1 MDNILNFR
9 EATMPVKYI
18 VVPHKIPSKPADP
31 VTYYPRLKASGEVG
45 LRELVNDI
53 ALASTL
59 SQADMLAAIE
69 SLLQHIPRY
78 LAEGKIV
85 RLGELGSFSL
95 GIQAEGAP
103 TAAAVNASKIKRNKL
118 RFRAGKLMVKLL
130 QDVTYRKE

>member
-1 MDNILNFR
+1 MDEILNVR

-18 VVPHKIPSKPADP
+18 VVPHKIPTKPDTL
-31 VTYYPRLKASGEVG
+31 TYYPRLKASGEVG
-45 LRELVNDI
+45 LRELVDDI
-53 ALASTL
+53 AQTSTL

-85 RLGELGSFSL
+85 RLGDLGSFSL

-103 TAAAVNASKIKRNKL
+103 AAAEVNAAHIKRNRL